1 MGDRALF
8 DTNILVY
15 SIDSSHPIKMRIAS
29 DLIREYGKCDRLVLS
44 TQVISEFY
52 VVLTKKLKIKPLD
65 AKAIIQPLSCFEVI
79 TISQKAINEAI
90 DISILNKLSFWDSL
104 VIASAQCYNI
114 STLFTEDLN
123 SGQIVRGVKIVN
135 PFLESYHL

>member
-1 MGDRALF
+1 MRDRALF

-15 SIDSSHPIKMRIAS
+15 SIDNSHPIKKRIAS

-65 AKAIIQPLSCFEVI
+65 AKAIVQPLSGFETI

-123 SGQIVRGVKIVN
+123 SGQIVRGVKIIN
-135 PFLESYHL
+135 PFLGSYHL